1 MELSV
6 HHITTRQQWKDIAL
20 NSSTREQVAVL
31 LQQVKLCYR
40 VIPGKKSRRR
50 TSLACLFYG
59 ASRAGKQ
66 STAALLGKE
75 SGLEVYSISL
85 PEIVSKYI
93 GETEKNLEQ
102 VFARARDQRWILF
115 FDEAD
120 ALFGKGTET
129 SSAHDRYAN
138 RELDYLLQRIE
149 KHNGLAILSSNA
161 KDNIDDATVARF
173 HFIIYFPA
181 Q

>member
-6 HHITTRQQWKDIAL
+6 HHITTRQQWTDIAL
-20 NSSTREQVAVL
+20 NSSTREQVAEL

-40 VIPGKKSRRR
+40 VIPEKKSRRR
-50 TSLACLFYG
+50 ASLSCLFYG
-59 ASRAGKQ
+59 ASQSGKQ
-66 STAALLGKE
+66 SSAALLGKE
-75 SGLEVYSISL
+75 SGLEVYSIRL

-93 GETEKNLEQ
+93 GETEKNLDQ

-120 ALFGKGTET
+120 ALFGKRTET
-129 SSAHDRYAN
+129 ASDQDRYAN
-138 RELDYLLQRIE
+138 SELDYLLQRIE

-161 KDNIDDATVARF
+161 KDNIDDATIARF
-173 HFIIYFPA
+173 HFVIYFPA